1 MLKAIKIRLYPN
13 NTQEVQINKLL
24 GCYRVVYNQCL
35 SRKINSYKE
44 NKISET
50 RTSLSKFY
58 HHELITDP
66 NFIWLKEQNSKILKC
81 AIADMLSAYNM
92 FFKCHSEFPKFK
104 SKHDNKQSCRI
115 EIGAISKRNV
125 YTDYKLSLGNIKN
138 IKFRCNKKYAEYLQK
153 HKDHIR
159 QAALLKLPCG
169 QYYLSILI
177 DGSLTHNGL
186 KNTNNSIGIDLGI
199 KHFVI
204 TSEGEVFNNLHFKKK
219 DSKKLKRLQKQL
231 SHKQKNSNNRN
242 KARIKLAK
250 LYKKINDQKQYYLHS
265 VSNSLINENQVIC
278 MEDLNV
284 KGMLKN
290 HKLAESIQEMNF
302 GEFKRILEYKAKW
315 YNRRIVFV
323 NRFYPSSKTCNN
335 CGYIYKQLKLSD
347 RQWICPKC
355 GQLIERDYNAA
366 LNILTEGLRIIN
378 Q

>member
-1 MLKAIKIRLYPN
+1 MIENPKYLRKSE
-13 NTQEVQINKLL
+13 QKLRKL
-24 GCYRVVYNQCL
+24 QKDL
-35 SRKINSYKE
+35 SRCQKG
-44 NKISET
+44 
-50 RTSLSKFY
+50 SK
-58 HHELITDP
+58 
-66 NFIWLKEQNSKILKC
+66 
-81 AIADMLSAYNM
+81 
-92 FFKCHSEFPKFK
+92 
-104 SKHDNKQSCRI
+104 
-115 EIGAISKRNV
+115 
-125 YTDYKLSLGNIKN
+125 
-138 IKFRCNKKYAEYLQK
+138 
-153 HKDHIR
+153 
-159 QAALLKLPCG
+159 
-169 QYYLSILI
+169 
-177 DGSLTHNGL
+177 
-186 KNTNNSIGIDLGI
+186 
-199 KHFVI
+199 
-204 TSEGEVFNNLHFKKK
+204 
-219 DSKKLKRLQKQL
+219 
-231 SHKQKNSNNRN
+231 NRN

-347 RQWICPKC
+347 RQWICPEC